1 MSWNSLWF
9 RLLIT
14 YFAMQ
19 EKKPSRKGKE
29 WKMQSVD
36 GYLERAQ
43 ATLSCL
49 GHLACFYDE
58 NAGAPPA
65 DFGFGLSVILNYIE
79 ADVREAYTVITKK
92 ERKAPQ

>member
-1 MSWNSLWF
+1 MEE
-9 RLLIT
+9 IMT
-14 YFAMQ
+14 
-19 EKKPSRKGKE
+19 P
-29 WKMQSVD
+29 D

-49 GHLACFYDE
+49 GHLACSYDE

-79 ADVREAYTVITKK
+79 ADVREAYNVITKK